1 MQHSK
6 KKNRP
11 EKGQESKDNFGRER
25 SKSEPPPSQNIYG
38 KPGVA
43 SNLRSRSKLY
53 WIFACCAAT
62 QNVVINEDTPNPL
75 QMSSDVSASSLTRA
89 RELELSDNSNKEN

>member
-11 EKGQESKDNFGRER
+11 EKGQESKEVNFSVDGSRARER

-62 QNVVINEDTPNPL
+62 QNVVINEDAPNPL
-75 QMSSDVSASSLTRA
+75 QMSSDMS
-89 RELELSDNSNKEN
+89 SDNSNKEN

>member
-6 KKNRP
+6 KKKARLDP
-11 EKGQESKDNFGRER
+11 KQDEVSVYGRER
-25 SKSEPPPSQNIYG
+25 SKSEPPSLEGPQNIYG

-75 QMSSDVSASSLTRA
+75 QMSSDMS
-89 RELELSDNSNKEN
+89 SDNSNKEN

>member
-11 EKGQESKDNFGRER
+11 EKGQESKDSSGRER

-62 QNVVINEDTPNPL
+62 QNVVINEDAPNPL
-75 QMSSDVSASSLTRA
+75 QMSSDMS
-89 RELELSDNSNKEN
+89 SDNSNKEN